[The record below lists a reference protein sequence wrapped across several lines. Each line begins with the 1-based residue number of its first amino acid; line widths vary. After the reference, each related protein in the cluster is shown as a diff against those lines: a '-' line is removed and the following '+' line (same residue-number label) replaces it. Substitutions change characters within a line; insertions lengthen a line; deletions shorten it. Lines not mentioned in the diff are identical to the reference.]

1 MLYIQCCK
9 CCTVYEE
16 RTAKLYVQIQT
27 VLRNFYWYTIWY
39 SNVVQQGTTE
49 IRLHLCLY
57 LGMRREV
64 CRQLAGDW
72 LVFGT
77 KKLYWERDS
86 IETVLGE
93 KIL

>member
-1 MLYIQCCK
+1 M
-9 CCTVYEE
+9 YEE
-16 RTAKLYVQIQT
+16 RTAKLSVHIQP
-27 VLRNFYWYTIWY
+27 VLRYWYKIWY